1 MTLWGSQMADNRAEL
16 VGVSFCDV
24 LEKLAFMF
32 AEPTPKEELPRS
44 VPASVQ
50 ARMTFSGD
58 LAGSLAL
65 TVPEAMCTDIAAN
78 VLGMD
83 AGDESVLGRTHD
95 ALKEVL
101 NVVCGYT
108 LTAIGGEAALV
119 DLSVPHVT
127 ELDETGW
134 ATVLAD
140 RDSAGFVLDEGPVLL
155 QLRLSEDVP

>member
-1 MTLWGSQMADNRAEL
+1 MTLWGSQMVDDQAKLAGE
-16 VGVSFCDV
+16 SFCDV

-32 AEPTPKEELPRS
+32 AEPAPKEELPGD
-44 VPASVQ
+44 VPGSVQ

-58 LAGSLAL
+58 IVGSLAL
-65 TVPEAMCTDIAAN
+65 TVPEAMCNDIAAN

-83 AGDESVLGRTHD
+83 ADDESVLGRTHD

-127 ELDETGW
+127 ELDEAGW

-140 RDSAGFVLDEGPVLL
+140 PDSAGFMLDEGPVLL
-155 QLRLSEDVP
+155 QLQVSEDGP